1 MSRIEQ
7 IKKELAAKEEE
18 LKAEL
23 KKDKDNIV
31 KLVRKYIEDY
41 ELTPAQCGFRKPRTT
56 KDAGTAKA
64 KSEPKYQIKKADG
77 TIFTFSGQGR
87 TPKEVEEHLKKTGQ
101 TLEKFKA
108 DPKNAYVKPKA

>member
-1 MSRIEQ
+1 MSRVEQ

-23 KKDKDNIV
+23 KKDKEKIIEQV
-31 KLVRKYIEDY
+31 KKLVEDY

-56 KDAGTAKA
+56 KNAGTAKA
-64 KSEPKYQIKKADG
+64 KAEPKYQIKKVDG

-87 TPKEVEEHLKKTGQ
+87 TPKEVEEYLKKTGQ

-108 DPKNAYVKPKA
+108 DPKNAYVKP